1 MAKGLIAALVLTLVP
16 LNAALAAPATIQSIT
31 SEPSVTSDGD
41 SVFDVSWQFGSG
53 TLPDD
58 LYLLR
63 CRLAIAYD
71 PGENFPTRYSTEG
84 FAYQFQATYLLQ
96 ISNPAQ
102 SGTIRQQIMP
112 NQTGIYFFRAY
123 TQAPSFHA
131 SACESEEFGV
141 PTTTFKLTMVPLD
154 VEMATNA
161 FSRSQVAYTDFV
173 TPPGQ
178 NSETVQLATTHSAP
192 LAKFSFREAFWPLL
206 SNGTLALQTVIDGQ
220 AEPTGLQNPNPCS
233 RTLPE
238 EGWQVGRP
246 ANQDEVGK
254 DLWVEHTQ
262 ATESAFLALCSW
274 ENFPLSPA
282 EQADSNFLGREIQ
295 NQIWVDLPTWFPD
308 PVHHYGVP
316 NIPYS
321 MNPDLFAA
329 MPVTAPLDLNYTTG
343 NASQN
348 NLTLTKAGLTSATAS
363 VTMPSDQT
371 DFDRIEMHYL
381 VMTRSGSL
389 DADVHTYFTQQDHNA
404 GETQVEQ
411 VSNLVTSTYSATVFF
426 FSSWSTWRTN
436 TATAEL
442 SRVTVSF
449 DVGDYSTTQS
459 NLATF
464 SSYVGQEIQLPE
476 INDAS
481 VALVDWNFNNTQ
493 YQPGDTFTL
502 ADDTVFTANLDYRD
516 SKLSGFS
523 ISHSVNNQIALFP
536 AFDPN
541 ISTYYLNIS
550 DLNFEDI
557 TIAIGKPRR
566 GVISGIMHASG
577 GSGPLVNNQTNTAT
591 SSTFTLTT
599 DDMRDFFSPRASVD
613 QASIFF
619 TALSEYASNG
629 LGEGSSVY
637 ELKIVRD
644 PANDVFDVSLSFD
657 EEVTGETSEVD
668 PGGLRYVT
676 LPQQGTLA
684 KPGFSFLGWLDPISN
699 DFYRPGDVILADR
712 DWDLE
717 AHWFDLRSINFGLDG
732 YERSLSSDQRWI
744 DYPLDEELDPEEVAF
759 SYEGEADYRVSLYT
773 PEGEL
778 VSRFQAGE
786 EFAQQNLNSHEDGLS
801 NCPDQGTCLGVFKVV
816 LELWDQTISDGISV
830 SFNVMRTTTS
840 NQVCLDIDRLDGPNE
855 GLENWDCDSGPG
867 WERLP
872 QLDDF
877 EDYYETDD
885 AVFPI
890 WKGQR
895 LGDQRVLLGFR
906 LDPNDLNSR
915 LYGLGERVPLFEDV
929 TLTAVWEVDEQNQV
943 AEITIFGASYLL
955 DDCIRENELP
965 AEVKCLRNMDNP
977 EQLIYPYG
985 PNANRFYLAQEFTAN
1000 FLLASMQ
1007 SGRDSGYELDVM
1019 DGNFQTVESYDG
1031 ANDENEIYRQFTDEE
1046 LCPEGYCGV
1055 MHVIGVG
1062 SGSTYGTNDYELR
1075 IFVLR
1080 KPANPPLLNAQ
1091 FSMAG
1096 GTGLATQSIQTEMG
1110 FVMPPNIDNL
1120 KKPGFLA
1127 QNWNVQ
1133 IAGQDIGFD
1142 KTRPVAIWTDSQL
1155 ISVGWVPAYTLVF
1168 MDGFTDSPVAER
1180 LFPADNAY
1188 WEGAI
1193 PTASHPLGNE
1203 LLGWT
1208 FYPGSDSLIL
1218 FDSDLLI
1225 PSDATLHAVWSS
1237 VSPQAPAPNPPA
1249 QNTSGS
1255 SGNQDPRPAP
1265 GNSVSPT
1272 ASPVTPVTSSP
1283 STSTAIGVKRV
1294 NGLTQVNFGLPAKY
1308 VGKTATIEVK
1318 RWINNRV
1325 RYFVIDTSRVQAA
1338 EAGGRAS
1345 LTFDF
1350 KLMLKPTDVIRIKVG
1365 KVEVFKERLNTQR

>member
-1 MAKGLIAALVLTLVP
+1 MAKGLIAALVLSLVP
-16 LNAALAAPATIQSIT
+16 LNAAVATPATIQSIT
-31 SEPSVTSDGD
+31 SEPSVTNDGD
-41 SVFDVSWQFGSG
+41 SVFDVSWQFDGG
-53 TLPDD
+53 TLPDE

-63 CRLAIAYD
+63 CKLEIAFD
-71 PGENFPTRYSTEG
+71 PSSPTPYPVQG
-84 FAYQFQATYLLQ
+84 FGYQFQATYLLQ
-96 ISNPAQ
+96 ISTPAL
-102 SGTIRQQIMP
+102 SGTIQQQIMP
-112 NQTGIYFFRAY
+112 TETGIYFFRAY
-123 TQAPSFHA
+123 LQQPNFAA
-131 SACESEEFGV
+131 SACESEQAGV
-141 PTTTFKLTMVPLD
+141 PTTAFKLTTVPLD
-154 VEMATNA
+154 VEIATNA
-161 FSRSQVAYTDFV
+161 FSSSQVAYTDFV
-173 TPPGQ
+173 TPQGQ
-178 NSETVQLATTHSAP
+178 NSQTVQLATTHSAP
-192 LAKFSFREAFWPLL
+192 LAKFSFREAHFPLL
-206 SNGTLALQTVIDGQ
+206 GNGTLTLQTLIDG
-220 AEPTGLQNPNPCS
+220 APEPIGLQNSNPCS
-233 RTLPE
+233 RTL
-238 EGWQVGRP
+238 QVDDWELGRP
-246 ANQDEVGK
+246 DYQDQAGRS
-254 DLWVEHTQ
+254 LWVEHTQ
-262 ATESAFLALCSW
+262 ATQSAFLPLCSW
-274 ENFPLSPA
+274 ENFPMSPA
-282 EQADSNFLGREIQ
+282 EQADSDFVGREIQ
-295 NQIWVDLPTWFPD
+295 NQIWANLPTWFPD

-329 MPVTAPLDLNYTTG
+329 MPVTAALSLDYTTG

-363 VTMPSDQT
+363 LTMPSDQAE
-371 DFDRIEMHYL
+371 FDRIEMHYL
-381 VMTRSGSL
+381 IMTRSGSL
-389 DADVHTYFTQQDHNA
+389 DAVVLTYFTQQGNNA

-411 VSNLVTSTYSATVFF
+411 VSNLETTTYSATVYFF
-426 FSSWSTWRTN
+426 TAWSTWRTN

-449 DVGDYSTTQS
+449 NVGDYSTTQS

-464 SSYVGQEIQLPE
+464 SGYVGQEIQLPA
-476 INDAS
+476 IDDPS
-481 VALVDWNFNNTQ
+481 VALFDWSFAYNT
-493 YQPGDTFTL
+493 YQPGDTFML

-516 SKLSGFS
+516 SKLSTFS

-557 TIAIGKPRR
+557 TITLGKPRR

-599 DDMRDFFSPRASVD
+599 ADMRNFFSPRSPVNRAGI
-613 QASIFF
+613 IF
-619 TALSEYASNG
+619 TVLSEFASKG
-629 LGEGSSVY
+629 RGPGSSAY

-644 PANDVFDVSLSFD
+644 PGDAVFDVSLSFD
-657 EEVTGETSEVD
+657 PEVTGETSEVD
-668 PGGLRYVT
+668 LGGLRYVT
-676 LPQQGTLA
+676 LPEQGTLA
-684 KPGFSFLGWLDPISN
+684 KPGFAFLGWLDPISD
-699 DFYRPGDVILADR
+699 DFYGPGDVILVDR

-732 YERSLSSDQRWI
+732 YERSLSTNQRWI
-744 DYPLDEELDPEEVAF
+744 DYPLDEELDPQEVAF
-759 SYEGEADYRVSLYT
+759 FYEGEADYRVSLFT
-773 PEGEL
+773 PEGDL
-778 VSRFQAGE
+778 VSRFHSGA

-801 NCPDQGTCLGVFKVV
+801 NCPDQGPCLGLFKVV
-816 LELWDQTISDGISV
+816 LDLWDQTISDGISI

-840 NQVCLDIDRLDGPNE
+840 NQVCLDIDSLYGPNE

-877 EDYYETDD
+877 NDIFESDD

-906 LDPNDLNSR
+906 LDPTDLTSR

-929 TLTAVWEVDEQNQV
+929 TLTAVWEVDEQNAV
-943 AEITIFGASYLL
+943 TEISIFGSSYLL
-955 DDCIRENELP
+955 DDCTRQNEIP

-985 PNANRFYLAQEFTAN
+985 PSANRFYLSQEFTAN

-1007 SGRDSGYELDVM
+1007 SGRDSGFLLDIQ
-1019 DGNFQTVESYDG
+1019 DENFQTVESFDV
-1031 ANDENEIYRQFTDEE
+1031 ANDDEQIYGYYTDEE

-1055 MHVIGVG
+1055 VHRIVVS
-1062 SGSTYGTNDYELR
+1062 SGSLYGTNDYELN
-1075 IFVLR
+1075 INVLR
-1080 KPANPPLLNAQ
+1080 KPQNPATLSAQ

-1096 GTGLATQSIQTEMG
+1096 GTGLATQSIQTEIG
-1110 FVMPPNIDNL
+1110 WVMPPNIDSL

-1127 QNWNVQ
+1127 QNWIVR
-1133 IAGQDIGFD
+1133 IGGMEIGFN

-1155 ISVGWVPAYTLVF
+1155 ISVGWVPAYTLLF

-1180 LFPADNAY
+1180 LFRTNNAY
-1188 WEGAI
+1188 WEGTV

-1208 FYPGSDSLIL
+1208 FYAGSDTLII

-1237 VSPQAPAPNPPA
+1237 VSPQTPAPNPPA
-1249 QNTSGS
+1249 QNSAGS

-1265 GNSVSPT
+1265 VNSASPS

-1283 STSTAIGVKRV
+1283 STSTAIGVTRV
-1294 NGLTQVNFGLPAKY
+1294 NGMTQVNFALPAKY
-1308 VGKTATIEVK
+1308 VGRTATIEVK

-1325 RYFVIDTSRVQAA
+1325 RYFVLDASRVQRPDAT
-1338 EAGGRAS
+1338 GRAS

-1350 KLMLKPTDVIRIKVG
+1350 KLRLKPTDVIRIKVG
-1365 KVEVFKERLNTQR
+1365 KVEVFKERLTARD